1 MKVIHA
7 ETCPNSEPFS
17 IAIVVSRFNQ
27 DITQE
32 LKQGALSQ
40 LKKRNFSD
48 ELITVVEV
56 PGAVEI
62 PLIVKQLAKTKAY
75 GAILALGAIIRGE
88 TTHYDYVCKQVS
100 DGCQQVA
107 LEYDVPVVFGILT
120 TENDEQA
127 WDRLGGKQGHKGM
140 DAVDCAIDMYY
151 VMKQLPY

>member
-1 MKVIHA
+1 MKLIHA
-7 ETCPNSEPFS
+7 ETLPNHEPFL
-17 IAIVVSRFNQ
+17 IAVVVSRFNQ

-32 LKQGALSQ
+32 LKQGALTRLMS
-40 LKKRNFSD
+40 RGVSAEF
-48 ELITVVEV
+48 ITVVEV

-62 PLIVKQLAKTKAY
+62 PLIAKQLAKTKTY

-100 DGCQQVA
+100 DGCQQVS

-127 WDRLGGKQGHKGM
+127 WDRLGGNHGHKGM
-140 DAVDCAIDMYY
+140 DAADCAIDMHN
-151 VMKQLPY
+151 VLKQLR